1 MKTLKNIVKQST
13 YRERAVFLLTD
24 IFLAVLCTLGMQ
36 VSFCG
41 ITWGTPQEN
50 YLIPMTMLTLARFVL
65 FFLLGGVVLL
75 ALLYINRV
83 YTKRYTK
90 EVIMRKFYFCSFVL
104 LLLAWLPYVLM
115 YFPGGVFSDTFRCIA
130 YAYDMD
136 NYGMTMLNN
145 HHPILY
151 ILIWRGAIL
160 LGRLFHQGIFFA
172 AATMLILQ
180 YMAMA
185 AALAFLISWIH
196 KRGLGIKVTLV
207 LQAFL
212 MFFPLYPLYV
222 VSLWK
227 DTFFALALLLFSLCV
242 GDLVFDGADR
252 LLRNPRYLIKF
263 VILGCLTSFT
273 RNNGKYI
280 VFLSIAVLLLLQAR
294 RLLSYWRAVLAFV
307 MLTTIVTVI
316 QGPIY
321 EKMNYNVDTMVESLG
336 IPLQQISYLVYYD
349 YDLTEEEQAYIDTI
363 ISEESIKEWYHPCIV
378 DPIKL
383 NASDFQGPI
392 IEEEPLEF
400 LQYWLSLMVHHPVG
414 GIKAYLLAT
423 AGFWAPSVASRDGY
437 AQNWMWNNH
446 YGLECTD
453 LMEKFTGYTFR
464 GLTDSMEPVSS
475 AVFFII
481 LVLGAFVTMMRRDY
495 RKLLLLL
502 PAAGCWATVMIAT
515 PIACSLRYVYILVLA
530 VPLDVMLICMSGKG
544 TDKHKRKF

>member
-24 IFLAVLCTLGMQ
+24 AFLAALCTLGMQ
-36 VSFCG
+36 ISFCG
-41 ITWGTPQEN
+41 ITWGTPEEN
-50 YLIPMTMLTLARFVL
+50 YLIPVTMLTLVRFIL

-75 ALLYINRV
+75 ALLYVNRV
-83 YTKRYTK
+83 YTKRSTK
-90 EVIMRKFYFCSFVL
+90 EVTMRKFYFFSFVL
-104 LLLAWLPYVLM
+104 LLLAWLPYVLI
-115 YFPGGVFSDTFRCIA
+115 YFPGGVFSDTFASIDFA
-130 YAYDMD
+130 YSMD
-136 NYGMTMLNN
+136 DYGMTMLNN

-151 ILIWRGAIL
+151 TLIWRGAIL
-160 LGRLFHQGIFFA
+160 FGRLFHQGIFFA
-172 AATMLILQ
+172 TATMLILQ
-180 YMAMA
+180 YLTMA
-185 AALAFLISWIH
+185 AVLAFLLFWVH
-196 KRGLGIKVTLV
+196 RRGLGIKITLV
-207 LQAFL
+207 LQIFL

-263 VILGCLTSFT
+263 VILGFLTSFT

-280 VFLSIAVLLLLQAR
+280 VFLTMAVLLLLQAR
-294 RLLSYWRAVLAFV
+294 RLLSHWRAVLAFV
-307 MLTTIVTVI
+307 MLTTIVVVI

-321 EKMNYNVDTMVESLG
+321 EKMNYNVDTTVESLG
-336 IPLQQISYLVYYD
+336 IPLQQLSYLVYYD
-349 YDLTEEEQAYIDTI
+349 YDFTEEEQAYIDSI

-378 DPIKL
+378 DPVKW
-383 NASDFQGPI
+383 NAPDFQGPI
-392 IEEEPLEF
+392 IEEDPLEF
-400 LQYWLSLMVHHPVG
+400 LQCWLSLMVHHPVG

-423 AGFWAPSVASRDGY
+423 AGFWAPSVTSRDGY
-437 AQNWMWNNH
+437 VQNWMWNNQ

-453 LMEKFTGYTFR
+453 LIEKFTGHTIR
-464 GLTDSMEPVSS
+464 ALTDSIEPVSS

-481 LVLGAFVTMMRRDY
+481 LVLGAFVSLMRRDY

-530 VPLDVMLICMSGKG
+530 IPLDVLLICISGKR
-544 TDKHKRKF
+544 TYNQ